1 MHFSAA
7 GASID
12 RQEALYRALG
22 ETVERHA
29 SMHAF
34 DRAEQVMMPFA
45 ATSLADRFPRCAP
58 DEAAPPMFRGQ
69 NWDAPISHVRMQQVA
84 NGAEVDV
91 PAPYVHLGYM
101 APSDEF
107 LATYPVSTGIAFSP
121 DRVQALWRG
130 LCEVAERDALMLFW
144 LTRSGFRRIDAR
156 TGRASTA
163 LARRLDR
170 LDEVDLTWTLVDIS
184 TDFPV
189 PVVFAVVAGREYP
202 YLTVGASCQTSLD
215 QACCKALDEAVSVRA
230 SLRHDKWKKPVVD
243 IEDFGWVKRLEDHM
257 VLYGSWPD
265 SQVMDFLQ
273 ESEVVDLHAARSGQV
288 TEPPASGMEL
298 AGFAAHLRAE
308 LEVTVLACDLEC
320 ADTAPF
326 GHVVRVVVPEMM
338 PLSQDH
344 HARWLETPRL
354 LRRLASAG
362 HDINPFPHPFA

>member
-22 ETVERHA
+22 ESVERHA

-34 DRAEQVMMPFA
+34 DQAEPVMMPFA

-58 DEAAPPMFRGQ
+58 HELSPPMFRGL
-69 NWDAPISHVRMQQVA
+69 NWDHPVSHVRMQQVA

-91 PAPYVHLGYM
+91 PTPFVHLGYM

-121 DRVQALWRG
+121 NRVQALWRG

-156 TGRASTA
+156 AGQASTA
-163 LARRLDR
+163 LARRLKR
-170 LDEVDLTWTLVDIS
+170 LDEVDLAWTLVDIS

-189 PVVFAVVAGREYP
+189 PVVFAVVSGREYP
-202 YLTVGASCQTSLD
+202 YLTVGASCQMSLD
-215 QACCKALDEAVSVRA
+215 RACCKALDEAVSVRA
-230 SLRHDKWKKPVVD
+230 SLRHDKWKKPVAD
-243 IEDFGWVKRLEDHM
+243 FEDFDWVKRLEDHM
-257 VLYGSWPD
+257 VLYGSWPG
-265 SQVMDFLQ
+265 SPVMDFLQ
-273 ESEVVDLHAARSGQV
+273 ESEVVDLRSARSGQV
-288 TEPPASGMEL
+288 TEPPVSGMEL
-298 AGFAAHLRAE
+298 TGFAAHLQAE
-308 LEVTVLACDLEC
+308 LGLTVLACDLEC
-320 ADTAPF
+320 DDTVDF

-344 HARWLETPRL
+344 HARWLDTPRL
-354 LRRLASAG
+354 LRRLAVSG
-362 HDINPFPHPFA
+362 HEINPFPHPFA